1 MAWQQ
6 PRHFQTPAGRSG
18 APNAPVQNL
27 CRRCTTLKGAPLRG
41 NDRNATL
48 IQKCWCAPSH
58 PRRGRPLCRPANP
71 PARFPRLYGQ
81 DKTADVVIIVKN
93 GLPNLANSPN
103 FFPSALHLLTFRFRI
118 VIFICR
124 GTGNVSGNDSEN
136 ALRRISVCLG
146 ELWRSDDKGYC
157 EGLRREREHRVARP
171 Q

>member
-1 MAWQQ
+1 MNDLPGACQSRAVTEPQ
-6 PRHFQTPAGRSG
+6 RDSG
-18 APNAPVQNL
+18 ASAPEGLPEYRDEQSAKDSTYPNQN
-27 CRRCTTLKGAPLRG
+27 
-41 NDRNATL
+41 
-48 IQKCWCAPSH
+48 
-58 PRRGRPLCRPANP
+58 RRGRPLCRPANP

-81 DKTADVVIIVKN
+81 DNPADVVIIVKN

-157 EGLRREREHRVARP
+157 EGLRRERKHRVARP